1 MLRSLETGI
10 DVCVTV
16 TLLDGL
22 VLARSAFHHSM
33 NYRSVVVFGRA
44 SAVED
49 PREKMN
55 ALHAFTDH
63 VVPRRWE
70 EVRSPSE
77 SELRATL
84 VLKVPL
90 EEVSAKVRT
99 GPPLDD
105 EEDYDLEVWAGV
117 VPLKLIAGDPIA
129 DHRLGPG
136 INVPEH
142 ARHYSRSRS

>member
-1 MLRSLETGI
+1 
-10 DVCVTV
+10 
-16 TLLDGL
+16 
-22 VLARSAFHHSM
+22 
-33 NYRSVVVFGRA
+33 
-44 SAVED
+44 
-49 PREKMN
+49 
-55 ALHAFTDH
+55 
-63 VVPRRWE
+63 VPHRWD
-70 EVRSPSE
+70 EVRKPSE

-105 EEDYDLEVWAGV
+105 EEDYALEVWAGV
-117 VPLKLIAGDPIA
+117 VPLRLEAGVPIA
-129 DHRLGPG
+129 DDRLRSG